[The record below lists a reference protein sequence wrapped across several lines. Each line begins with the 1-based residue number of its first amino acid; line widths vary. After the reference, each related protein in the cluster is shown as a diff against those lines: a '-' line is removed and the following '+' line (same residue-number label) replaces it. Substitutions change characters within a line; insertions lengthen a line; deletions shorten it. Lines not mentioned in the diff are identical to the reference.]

1 MSARGRLIA
10 FEGVDGSG
18 KSTQAR
24 RVAATRDAL
33 ATFEPGDTPL
43 GAALRA
49 AVLDATVPATP
60 LAEVLVMAADRA
72 QHVAAVI
79 EPALSSGRDVVC
91 DRFGGST
98 LAYQGYGR
106 GVPLADVTTV
116 VGIATGGLEPDVTV
130 LLDVELAVARERFG
144 AAGAH
149 DRFEAAD
156 AGFLERVRDGFLALA
171 AASERWV
178 VVDGA
183 RPPDEVARDVD
194 AAIRTLLA

>member
-10 FEGVDGSG
+10 FEGIDGSG

-24 RVAATRDAL
+24 RVAAARGAL

-43 GAALRA
+43 GAALRT

-72 QHVAAVI
+72 QHVASVI

-91 DRFGGST
+91 DRYGGST

-106 GVPLADVTTV
+106 GVALGDVATV

-130 LLDVELAVARERFG
+130 LLDVEPAVARERFG
-144 AAGAH
+144 AAGAL

-156 AGFLERVRDGFLALA
+156 AGSWSACATGSWLSPQR
-171 AASERWV
+171 ASGGV
-178 VVDGA
+178 VVDGSRA
-183 RPPDEVARDVD
+183 LDEVAHDVD